1 MQRKYNMLDW
11 KRDVIMSA
19 YKRAVPVLSFPSV
32 QKLNCT
38 VKDMIFSSDIQAN
51 GMKLIA
57 DETPSLAALSMMN
70 LTVEAECFGAPVRY
84 ADNEIPSTISGIV
97 KTREDAENLKLP
109 KVGDGLTQVYI
120 DAADKAS
127 QMITDR
133 PVFAG
138 IIGPFTLAGRLIGIT
153 QIMKMMKKDPETV
166 KIVLRKATDFI
177 IAYTMAYKEN
187 TGCCGF
193 VMAEPMTGLIGNKQN
208 LEFSEP
214 YSKEVIDAVQDE
226 YFICI
231 FHNCGPTVVDQT
243 ESLIRLGPEGYHFG
257 NCIHLK
263 EMIAKLPKDRLVM
276 GNIDPSAYLCLED
289 TESVK
294 GAVKSLMEEC
304 CVYPNFVLS
313 TGCDTA
319 PTAKWENIH
328 AFYEALDEFYEE
340 KGVSYEGELT
350 TRKIIV

>member
-1 MQRKYNMLDW
+1 MQTKYNMLDW

-19 YKRAVPVLSFPSV
+19 YKRAIPVLSFPSV
-32 QKLNCT
+32 QPLRCT
-38 VKDMIFSSDIQAN
+38 VKDMIFSSDIQAE

-57 DETPSLAALSMMN
+57 DRTPLLAALSMMN
-70 LTVEAECFGAPVRY
+70 LTVEAECFGTPVRY
-84 ADNEIPSTISGIV
+84 ADNEIPATIQGIV
-97 KTREDAENLKLP
+97 KTRENAENLKAP
-109 KVGDGLTQVYI
+109 QVGDCLTQVYI
-120 DAADKAS
+120 DAAAQAS
-127 QMITDR
+127 KMITDR

-166 KIVLRKATDFI
+166 KLVLRKATDFI
-177 IAYTMAYKEN
+177 LAYTQAYKDQ
-187 TGCCGF
+187 TDCCGF

-214 YSKEVIDAVQDE
+214 YSKEVIDSVQDE
-226 YFICI
+226 HFICI

-243 ESLIRLGPEGYHFG
+243 ESLARLGAEGYHFG
-257 NCIHLK
+257 NCINLK
-263 EMIAKLPKDRLVM
+263 ELLPHLPKDRLVM

-289 TESVK
+289 TESVRL
-294 GAVKSLMEEC
+294 AVKGLLEEC
-304 CVYPNFVLS
+304 SIYPNFVLS

-328 AFYEALDEFYEE
+328 AFYEAVEEFYAER
-340 KGVSYEGELT
+340 GVSYERELT
-350 TRKIIV
+350 VRRPVG